1 MKGDVARFGAQCD
14 VCERVKTEHQ
24 KPSGL
29 LQPLPIP
36 EWK

>member
-1 MKGDVARFGAQCD
+1 MNGDVAKFVAQCD
-14 VCERVKTEHQ
+14 TCQRVKIEHQ

-36 EWK
+36 K